1 MQQLPIHYEELEA
14 VYATSVGQGNKA
26 IAVVSAVQGEGVSTL
41 AYALARRA
49 AANGKKTLLVDFNTA
64 RPSVAP
70 RLGYPDAAWRP
81 ANQTWKD
88 AAIDCGI
95 GLSLLPAPVGSEGVL
110 NLRETSRL
118 KSLVDEWECT
128 FEVVIFDTSP
138 LTSANQANIP
148 PERIAAIADGSILV
162 TLAARTAETKVTEA
176 LSKLRSADARLLGSV
191 LNDRYNPGVADELC
205 RETHRLDRFVPN
217 LMAAA
222 RRIIRAHPFLNQ
234 EI

>member
-14 VYATSVGQGNKA
+14 VYTASIGQGNKSV
-26 IAVVSAVQGEGVSTL
+26 AVVSAVRGEGVSTL

-70 RLGYPDAAWRP
+70 RLGYADVAWRP
-81 ANQTWKD
+81 AETSWQD

-110 NLRETSRL
+110 NLREVSRL
-118 KSLVDEWECT
+118 RALIDEWSAA
-128 FEVVIFDTSP
+128 FEAVIFDTSP

-148 PERIAAIADGSILV
+148 AERVAAVADGSILV

-176 LSKLRSADARLLGSV
+176 VSKLRSADARLIGSV

-205 RETHRLDRFVPN
+205 RETHRLDKFLPT